1 MSHRFRI
8 LASVIVSGVA
18 ALSTGCTTIPDA
30 DASIFEI
37 RAASIDPIDGW
48 TKSDR
53 VIGGTP
59 VWISPDIVVDASGI
73 QTAEPIL
80 EDQDRNA
87 VLIDLD
93 DAATGTLLE
102 FTTGWLSRPVAVF
115 VDGQI
120 VTTPILNTPLSRKFI
135 FAGKKMTKEQAKDLA
150 RRLRESD

>member
-1 MSHRFRI
+1 
-8 LASVIVSGVA
+8 
-18 ALSTGCTTIPDA
+18 
-30 DASIFEI
+30 
-37 RAASIDPIDGW
+37 
-48 TKSDR
+48 
-53 VIGGTP
+53 
-59 VWISPDIVVDASGI
+59 
-73 QTAEPIL
+73 
-80 EDQDRNA
+80 
-87 VLIDLD
+87 LIDLD